1 MTGGQW
7 TLIIALAIGTYA
19 IRYIGLLAGN
29 AIERYPS
36 LRAMLQ
42 DLPGC
47 LVAALVASSLAGK
60 EPVVWLAAAVALAVA
75 AWTNHVIATM
85 VVGTL
90 AFAALRAFWL

>member
-1 MTGGQW
+1 MTGAQW
-7 TLIIALAIGTYA
+7 TLVIALAIGTYA

-29 AIERYPS
+29 AIERYPR
-36 LRAMLQ
+36 LQGMLQ

-47 LVAALVASSLAGK
+47 LVVALAASSLAGK
-60 EPVVWLAAAVALAVA
+60 EPIVWLAAALSLAVA

-90 AFAALRAFWL
+90 AFAALRTF